1 MTPARPLAVLFDLWG
16 TLVAPRPERRDAV
29 SRAIAYDLGVDP
41 PAFLAAIPGSHAKL
55 RRLDDLPGSPWLGLP
70 SA

>member
-1 MTPARPLAVLFDLWG
+1 MTPARPLTVLFDLWG

-29 SRAIAYDLGVDP
+29 SRDIAHDLGVDSQ
-41 PAFLAAIPGSHAKL
+41 AFLAAIPGSHAE
-55 RRLDDLPGSPWLGLP
+55 RFVGSDLPRSPWLGVR